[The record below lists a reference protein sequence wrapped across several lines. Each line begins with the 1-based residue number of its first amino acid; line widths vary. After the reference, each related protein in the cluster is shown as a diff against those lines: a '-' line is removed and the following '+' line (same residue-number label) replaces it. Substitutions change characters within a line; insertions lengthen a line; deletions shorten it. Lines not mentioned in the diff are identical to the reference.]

1 MRTLIQD
8 VEVRWHWQQYIFNV
22 AKASRAK
29 KFINLGNWENMGN
42 KSTWENMENL
52 R

>member
-8 VEVRWHWQQYIFNV
+8 VEVRWHWQQYILNV

-29 KFINLGNWENMGN
+29 EIHQVGKLGKHGKQINLG
-42 KSTWENMENL
+42 K
-52 R
+52 